1 MQLVSQI
8 STNDTT
14 EGLTTYDN
22 PACSA
27 GTVDGADVIENAYEL
42 KKIKHVARDSSFES
56 IKYDI
61 IDLVDPIRLA
71 AVGDRYPYHT
81 STQGVVLYK
90 KRGSAHSFLK
100 LHWTVL
106 SSPSSSYKA
115 SNEGELQTKR
125 SLKESLSYDPGNT
138 LVSCTEEE
146 AFDFLYSLYGSNR
159 NSDVTDE
166 EIDQILKIYLPNK
179 SISR

>member
-1 MQLVSQI
+1 M
-8 STNDTT
+8 
-14 EGLTTYDN
+14 
-22 PACSA
+22 
-27 GTVDGADVIENAYEL
+27 
-42 KKIKHVARDSSFES
+42 
-56 IKYDI
+56 
-61 IDLVDPIRLA
+61 DPIRLA

-81 STQGVVLYK
+81 STRGVVLYK

-106 SSPSSSYKA
+106 SSPSSSCKA
-115 SNEGELQTKR
+115 SNEEELQTKR
-125 SLKESLSYDPGNT
+125 SLKETLSYDPGNT

>member
-1 MQLVSQI
+1 
-8 STNDTT
+8 
-14 EGLTTYDN
+14 
-22 PACSA
+22 
-27 GTVDGADVIENAYEL
+27 
-42 KKIKHVARDSSFES
+42 
-56 IKYDI
+56 
-61 IDLVDPIRLA
+61 VDPIRLA

-90 KRGSAHSFLK
+90 KRGSEHSFLK

-106 SSPSSSYKA
+106 SSPLSSCKT

-125 SLKESLSYDPGNT
+125 SLKESLSYDPENT